1 MAIVYLTFDSVIDLD
16 ASDDVTKKFKG
27 TLNSTNWTITE
38 FLLGKNEL
46 KIYHN
51 EFFKGAH
58 YVESGSNK
66 KYIIK
71 GIVKMTVKPK
81 VAELLLAGK
90 TEWIVTQVKVTHEDE
105 KDNRTDLTFTPSK
118 SGATVSVHSTLDKPA
133 K

>member
-1 MAIVYLTFDSVIDLD
+1 MAIVYLTFDSEINVD
-16 ASDDVTKKFKG
+16 ASDNETKKFKG
-27 TLNSTNWTITE
+27 NLNSTNWTVTE

-51 EFFKGAH
+51 EFLKGAH
-58 YVESGSNK
+58 YVEGGPKK

-81 VAELLLAGK
+81 VAELLLVGK
-90 TEWIVTQVKVTHEDE
+90 TEWVVTKIKVTHDDE
-105 KDNRTDLTFTPSK
+105 ADKRTDLVLVPAND
-118 SGATVSVHSTLDKPA
+118 GATLSVHSTLDKPV